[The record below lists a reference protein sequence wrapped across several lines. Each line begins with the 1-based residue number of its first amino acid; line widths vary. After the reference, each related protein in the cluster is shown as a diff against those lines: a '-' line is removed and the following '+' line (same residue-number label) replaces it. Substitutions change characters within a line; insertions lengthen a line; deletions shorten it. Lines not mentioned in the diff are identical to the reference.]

1 MEKLTKQ
8 GEYTVILIWCQA
20 LLFDLE
26 FYLVM
31 DFVSLCRSIKFNL
44 YMFKAGGDVEVLKTC
59 HNRAKREILYKR
71 SN

>member
-1 MEKLTKQ
+1 MEKLIKQ
-8 GEYTVILIWCQA
+8 GESTVILIWCQA
-20 LLFDLE
+20 LLFNLE

-44 YMFKAGGDVEVLKTC
+44 YMFKAGGDVEALKTC
-59 HNRAKREILYKR
+59 YNRAKREILYKR